1 MCSNL
6 ELFYLVKK
14 ITRYEPGITDMIKYF
29 TKSFTFTENIH
40 LKDAIK
46 EYKKD
51 KKLCENKYGKIKY
64 WDTSKITDMSH
75 LFEDFRDFNE
85 DISRWNVS
93 KVIDMSYMF
102 GYAKSF
108 NQKLDNWDISN
119 VVRMSYMFFDA
130 TLFDTEFII
139 DKWDLSTVEDV
150 ESMFYKTII
159 S

>member
-1 MCSNL
+1 MCFTI
-6 ELFYLVKK
+6 ELFYLVKEVSS
-14 ITRYEPGITDMIKYF
+14 YEPGITDIIKYF
-29 TKSFTFTENIH
+29 TKSFTFTSNTQ

-46 EYKKD
+46 EYKQD
-51 KKLCENKYGKIKY
+51 KILYKKKYGSIKY

-75 LFEDFRDFNE
+75 LFEDFVDFNE

-93 KVIDMSYMF
+93 KVINMSYMF

-119 VVRMSYMFFDA
+119 VVCMSYMFFNA

-139 DKWDLSTVEDV
+139 DKWDLSTVEEV
-150 ESMFYKTII
+150 EKMFYKTII